1 MEGYNEVKRPNELA
15 AGDRI
20 ILNDGFAD
28 VLEIV
33 SVNDVLTTFRANED
47 GHGEVEIAIE
57 NTLLLEVERR
67 DS

>member
-33 SVNDVLTTFRANED
+33 SVSDVLTTFRANED